1 MEYVTIGKY
10 SMHVQTLKELTLT
23 EAYEQFHF
31 IPKNVVKHLFEQVNG
46 KAKKKAK
53 TEKSND

>member
-53 TEKSND
+53 